1 MNYLSGLVPSRY
13 FIRAV
18 AVYSQGSLQYS
29 IVQKLLLG
37 KSFPPSPAFQ
47 NSLWKSVPP
56 VSFFSGLVPSRHAVV
71 VYYRGSLQCSIV
83 QKLYLGKSFPPSPAF
98 QSSLWK
104 SVPPVSSLSGL
115 VLSSFGDCSGLLPGV
130 SPVFGCTE
138 IILGEI
144 FSTFASLPELSL
156 EARPPGEFSLGFD
169 TIKASIWH
177 CTKPLPEVSPVFDR
191 TKTTLRDFV
200 PPSLAF
206 QSSLWKSV
214 PPVSSLSGSVPS
226 RHLFGAVAVYYRGSL
241 QCSIVQ
247 KLYLG
252 KSFQHP
258 SAFQSSLWK
267 RVPSVSSL
275 SGSVPSRHL
284 FGAVVIYYQRS
295 LQYSIVQKLLLGK
308 SFPLTP
314 AFQRSLWK
322 CFLPVSSLSG
332 SVPSRHLFGAVVIYY
347 RWSLQYSIA
356 QKLFLG
362 TYFPHTPAFQ
372 RSLWKCAPPEKFS
385 LGSVPSRHLFG
396 AVAVY
401 YQRSLQYSIVK
412 KLFLR
417 KSFPHTPAFQR
428 FLRKCAPLVSSFS
441 DSVPSRHRFGAA
453 PC

>member
-1 MNYLSGLVPSRY
+1 M
-13 FIRAV
+13 
-18 AVYSQGSLQYS
+18 
-29 IVQKLLLG
+29 
-37 KSFPPSPAFQ
+37 
-47 NSLWKSVPP
+47 
-56 VSFFSGLVPSRHAVV
+56 

-226 RHLFGAVAVYYRGSL
+226 RHLFGDVAVYYRGSL

-322 CFLPVSSLSG
+322 CFLPVSYLSG

-385 LGSVPSRHLFG
+385 FG
-396 AVAVY
+396 FGTIKASFWRCSGLLPEVSPVFDRKEAILEEIFPTY
-401 YQRSLQYSIVK
+401 ASLPEVSPEMRPPREF
-412 KLFLR
+412 FLR
-417 KSFPHTPAFQR
+417 FGTIKASFWRCTM
-428 FLRKCAPLVSSFS
+428 LVPEVSI
-441 DSVPSRHRFGAA
+441 P
-453 PC
+453 